1 MKVKI
6 YSSLPPEA
14 RLIRE
19 QVFVKEQGFCEEFD
33 DVDAAATHLVL
44 FNEEE
49 PVATCRFF
57 LNEEKG
63 AYILGRIAVQK
74 EYRGQKLGTYVLRA
88 AEEEIRKQGGGR
100 ISLHAQEGAAGFYEK
115 QGYDAHGEI
124 EYEESCPHIWM
135 SKNLVSTLEK
145 C

>member
-1 MKVKI
+1 MTVKI

-33 DVDAAATHLVL
+33 DIDGSAAHLVL
-44 FNEEE
+44 FDEEM

-74 EYRGQKLGTYVLRA
+74 EYRGQNLGAYVLRA
-88 AEEEIRKQGGGR
+88 AEEEIRKQGGR
-100 ISLHAQEGAAGFYEK
+100 CISLHAQEGASGFYEK
-115 QGYDAHGEI
+115 QGYDAYGEI
-124 EYEESCPHIWM
+124 DYEEDCPHIWM
-135 SKNLVSTLEK
+135 SKSLIRT
-145 C
+145 